1 MLNITQNRIPKSANL
16 ESYGSCELLKKN
28 RANRTTIYVISG
40 ILFVVLVS
48 MFLPWTQN
56 IQSKGYITTRSPQQR
71 PQGIQSVIGGKI
83 EKWFV
88 QEGDFIEKGD
98 TIVYISE
105 VKSEYFDP
113 NLIERTTEQKNAKKE
128 SIQSYDDKFEALKQ
142 QYEALQS
149 TLVLKRRQIANKII
163 QTQNKIKIDSFDFV
177 ASKANLDIA
186 ANQLE
191 RIKSLYDKGL
201 KSLSE
206 LQIKEIKYQEALAK
220 VTLSEN
226 KLLNQRNELL
236 NLKIEMSAIEKEYAE
251 KLAKVKSDQQSALS
265 AKLESVA
272 QTSKLENMLGNY
284 NQRQGMYYLTA
295 PQSGFIT
302 KTIKKGLGEIVK
314 EGTDIVTIMPADIDL
329 AAEVY
334 FLPQDIPLLQIGNRV
349 RLRFDGWPAIVIGG
363 WPEASTGVFTGKI
376 VAIDQYI
383 GDNGYYRV
391 LISPNG
397 DTKSWPADLKVGTG
411 VQSFVLLKDVPVWYE
426 IWRQLNGFPPDY
438 YKVSDKEKQDVKL
451 KNPIQ
456 SIK

>member
-1 MLNITQNRIPKSANL
+1 MLNISENRIPKSANL
-16 ESYGSCELLKKN
+16 DSYGSCEQLKKN
-28 RANRTTIYVISG
+28 RLRKTTFYIISG
-40 ILFVVLVS
+40 ILLVILIS

-56 IQSKGYITTRSPQQR
+56 IQSKGYITTRSPQER
-71 PQGIQSVIGGKI
+71 PQGIQSVISGRI
-83 EKWFV
+83 EKWYV

-98 TIVYISE
+98 TIVHISE

-113 NLIERTTEQKNAKKE
+113 NLIERTTEQKDAKKE
-128 SIQSYDDKFEALKQ
+128 SIQSYDDKVQALKQ

-149 TLVLKRRQIANKII
+149 TLILKRKQTANKII
-163 QTQNKIKIDSFDFV
+163 QAQNKIKIDSIDLV
-177 ASKANLDIA
+177 AGMANLKIA
-186 ANQLE
+186 ENQLE
-191 RIKSLYDKGL
+191 RTKSLYDKGL

-206 LQIKEIKYQEALAK
+206 LQLKEIKFQEATAK
-220 VTLSEN
+220 LTLKEN

-236 NLKIEMSAIEKEYAE
+236 NLKIEMIAIEKEYAE
-251 KLAKVKSDQQSALS
+251 KLAKVKSDQQSALAS
-265 AKLESVA
+265 KLQSVA
-272 QTSKLENMLGNY
+272 ETSKLENMLGNY
-284 NQRQGMYYLTA
+284 NLRQGFYYLTA

-314 EGTDIVTIMPADIDL
+314 EGADIATIMPANFNL

-334 FLPQDIPLLQIGNRV
+334 FLPQDIPLLEIGNRV
-349 RLRFDGWPAIVIGG
+349 RMRFDGWPAIVIGG

-376 VAIDQYI
+376 VAIDQFI

-397 DTKSWPADLKVGTG
+397 IDKSWPKELKVGTG

-438 YKVSDKEKQDVKL
+438 YKVTNKEKENIKL